1 MTSAVRFL
9 PTPRMEGE
17 RGRGGDQKWHLFVVR
32 LVGTRMK
39 SGARKGKGGGA
50 EILLVIISE
59 Y

>member
-17 RGRGGDQKWHLFVVR
+17 RGRGCQNWHLFVVR

-39 SGARKGKGGGA
+39 SGARKGKGGRT